1 MPNRNEPLIDAP
13 IPGMSMTH
21 ELGARPWQQPAKYT
35 TVEDASKYYITTM
48 QDKQFTE
55 TLVNVLEMGVPITS
69 LANTI
74 QMSSVMEGR
83 HSVDVGILI
92 LPVLIEAMRFIGD
105 SANIEYVVGNEG
117 KKSKVDDDLAKRVA
131 TEMNLNHEEDSV
143 DVAIEDTPVEVEEE
157 EVTTGLMARRK

>member
-1 MPNRNEPLIDAP
+1 MELEEVSFDRP
-13 IPGMSMTH
+13 IPGQGMTS
-21 ELGARPWQQPAKYT
+21 ELGARPWEQPPQYT
-35 TVEDASKYYITTM
+35 TVDEALSYYLPKLSNDEFAKNLI
-48 QDKQFTE
+48 
-55 TLVNVLEMGVPITS
+55 NVMEMGVPITS

-131 TEMNLNHEEDSV
+131 TEMNVNHEEDSV

-157 EVTTGLMARRK
+157 VTTGLMARRK

>member
-1 MPNRNEPLIDAP
+1 MELEEVSFDRP
-13 IPGMSMTH
+13 IPGQGMTS
-21 ELGARPWQQPAKYT
+21 ELGARPWEKPPQYT
-35 TVEDASKYYITTM
+35 TVDEALSYYLPKLSDDEFAKNLI
-48 QDKQFTE
+48 
-55 TLVNVLEMGVPITS
+55 NVMEMGVPITS

-157 EVTTGLMARRK
+157 VTTGLMARRK

>member
-1 MPNRNEPLIDAP
+1 MELEEVSFDRP
-13 IPGMSMTH
+13 IPGQGMTS
-21 ELGARPWQQPAKYT
+21 ELGARPWEKPPQYT
-35 TVEDASKYYITTM
+35 TVDEALSYYLPKLSDDEFAKNLI
-48 QDKQFTE
+48 
-55 TLVNVLEMGVPITS
+55 NVMEMGVPITS

-131 TEMNLNHEEDSV
+131 TEMNLNHEEETEEN
-143 DVAIEDTPVEVEEE
+143 IVEETPIESKE
-157 EVTTGLMARRK
+157 EVSTGLMARRT

>member
-1 MPNRNEPLIDAP
+1 MELEEVSFDRP
-13 IPGMSMTH
+13 IPGQGMTS
-21 ELGARPWQQPAKYT
+21 ELGARPWEQPPQYT
-35 TVEDASKYYITTM
+35 TVDEALSYYLPKLS
-48 QDKQFTE
+48 DDEFAKN
-55 TLVNVLEMGVPITS
+55 LVNVMEMGVPITS

>member
-1 MPNRNEPLIDAP
+1 MELEEVSFDRP
-13 IPGMSMTH
+13 IPGQGMTS
-21 ELGARPWQQPAKYT
+21 ELGARPWEKPPQYT
-35 TVEDASKYYITTM
+35 TVDEALSYYLPKLSDDEFAKNLI
-48 QDKQFTE
+48 
-55 TLVNVLEMGVPITS
+55 NVMEMGVPITS

>member
-1 MPNRNEPLIDAP
+1 MELEEVSFDRP
-13 IPGMSMTH
+13 IPGQGMTS
-21 ELGARPWQQPAKYT
+21 ELGARPWEKPPQYT
-35 TVEDASKYYITTM
+35 TVDEALSYYLPKLSDDEFAKNLI
-48 QDKQFTE
+48 
-55 TLVNVLEMGVPITS
+55 NVMEMGVPITS

-131 TEMNLNHEEDSV
+131 TEMNVNHEE
-143 DVAIEDTPVEVEEE
+143 ETEENMVEETPIENKE
-157 EVTTGLMARRK
+157 EVSTGLMARRT

>member
-1 MPNRNEPLIDAP
+1 MELEEVSFDRP
-13 IPGMSMTH
+13 IPGQGMTS
-21 ELGARPWQQPAKYT
+21 ELGARPWEQPPQYT
-35 TVEDASKYYITTM
+35 TVDEALSYYLPKLS
-48 QDKQFTE
+48 DDEFAKN
-55 TLVNVLEMGVPITS
+55 LVNVMEMGVPITS

-157 EVTTGLMARRK
+157 VTTGLMARRK

>member
-1 MPNRNEPLIDAP
+1 MELEEVSFDRP
-13 IPGMSMTH
+13 IPGQGMTS
-21 ELGARPWQQPAKYT
+21 ELGARPWEKPPQYT
-35 TVEDASKYYITTM
+35 TVDEALSYYLPKLS
-48 QDKQFTE
+48 DDEFAKN
-55 TLVNVLEMGVPITS
+55 LVNVMEMGVPITS

-157 EVTTGLMARRK
+157 EEVTTGLMARRK

>member
-1 MPNRNEPLIDAP
+1 MELEEVSFDRP
-13 IPGMSMTH
+13 IPGQGMTS
-21 ELGARPWQQPAKYT
+21 ELGARPWEKPPQYT
-35 TVEDASKYYITTM
+35 TVDEALSYYLPKLS
-48 QDKQFTE
+48 DDEFAKN
-55 TLVNVLEMGVPITS
+55 LVNVMEMGVPITS

>member
-1 MPNRNEPLIDAP
+1 MELEEVSFDRP
-13 IPGMSMTH
+13 IPGQGMTS
-21 ELGARPWQQPAKYT
+21 ELGARPWEKPPQYT
-35 TVEDASKYYITTM
+35 TVDEALSYYLPKLS
-48 QDKQFTE
+48 DDEFAKN
-55 TLVNVLEMGVPITS
+55 LVNVMEMGVPITS

-157 EVTTGLMARRK
+157 VTTGLMARRK

>member
-1 MPNRNEPLIDAP
+1 MELEEVSFDRP
-13 IPGMSMTH
+13 IPGQGMTS
-21 ELGARPWQQPAKYT
+21 ELGARPWEQPPQYT
-35 TVEDASKYYITTM
+35 TVDEALSYYLPKLS
-48 QDKQFTE
+48 DDEFAKN
-55 TLVNVLEMGVPITS
+55 LVNVMEMGVPITS

-131 TEMNLNHEEDSV
+131 TEMNLNHEEYSV

>member
-1 MPNRNEPLIDAP
+1 MELEEVSFDRP
-13 IPGMSMTH
+13 IPGQGMTS
-21 ELGARPWQQPAKYT
+21 ELGARPWEQPPQYT
-35 TVEDASKYYITTM
+35 TVDEALSYYLPKLS
-48 QDKQFTE
+48 DDEFAKN
-55 TLVNVLEMGVPITS
+55 LVNVMEMGVPITS

-131 TEMNLNHEEDSV
+131 KEINLNNEENSV

-157 EVTTGLMARRK
+157 VTTGLMARRK

>member
-1 MPNRNEPLIDAP
+1 MELEEVSFDRP
-13 IPGMSMTH
+13 IPGQGMTS
-21 ELGARPWQQPAKYT
+21 ELGARPWEQPPQYT
-35 TVEDASKYYITTM
+35 TVDEALSYYLPKLSN
-48 QDKQFTE
+48 DEFAKN
-55 TLVNVLEMGVPITS
+55 LVNVMEMGVPITS

-105 SANIEYVVGNEG
+105 SANVDYVVGNEG

-131 TEMNLNHEEDSV
+131 TEMNVNHEEDSV
-143 DVAIEDTPVEVEEE
+143 DIAIEDTPVEVEEE
-157 EVTTGLMARRK
+157 VTTGLMARRT

>member
-1 MPNRNEPLIDAP
+1 MELEEVSFDRP
-13 IPGMSMTH
+13 IPGQGMTS
-21 ELGARPWQQPAKYT
+21 ELGARPWEQPPQYT
-35 TVEDASKYYITTM
+35 TVDEALSYYLPKLS
-48 QDKQFTE
+48 DDEFAKN
-55 TLVNVLEMGVPITS
+55 LVNVMEMGVPITS

-105 SANIEYVVGNEG
+105 SANVDYVVGNEG

-131 TEMNLNHEEDSV
+131 TEMNVNHEEDSV

-157 EVTTGLMARRK
+157 VTTGLMARRK

>member
-1 MPNRNEPLIDAP
+1 MELEEISFDRP
-13 IPGMSMTH
+13 IPGQGMTS
-21 ELGARPWQQPAKYT
+21 ELGARPWEKPPQYT
-35 TVEDASKYYITTM
+35 TVDEALSFYLPKLSDDEFAKN
-48 QDKQFTE
+48 
-55 TLVNVLEMGVPITS
+55 LVNVMEMGVPITS

-131 TEMNLNHEEDSV
+131 TEMNLNHEENSV
-143 DVAIEDTPVEVEEE
+143 DVAIEDTPVEVKE